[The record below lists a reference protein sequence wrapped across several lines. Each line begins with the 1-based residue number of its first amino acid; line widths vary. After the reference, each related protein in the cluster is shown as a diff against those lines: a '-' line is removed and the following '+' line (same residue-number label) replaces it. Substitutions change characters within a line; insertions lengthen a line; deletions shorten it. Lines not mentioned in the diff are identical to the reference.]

1 MSQQTFSA
9 GIFVEHEI
17 VLPVAWGNNTVD
29 VPINITVNG
38 TITSAKLRI
47 KIHDVGVYRF
57 GYRMSQTGAAKDLL
71 LGFTIKINGRDV
83 WVMHPID
90 VTDWITQ
97 DVTLYINAG
106 SNVISGAIWRS
117 AINLV
122 VSYYVV
128 VSCYLDVTIE
138 NPSGT
143 PNATIT
149 VQPPTSSIPSYIFSW
164 DKIIGLLTSIPN
176 IIISIVIL
184 YVVIQILPLIM
195 NILKGLEMKRK
206 SRKEEE

>member
-9 GIFVEHEI
+9 GIFVEQEI
-17 VLPVAWGNNTVD
+17 GLPVAWGNNTVD
-29 VPINITVNG
+29 VPINITVTG

-71 LGFTIKINGRDV
+71 LGFTIKVNGRDV
-83 WVMHPID
+83 WVMHPVD

-97 DVTLYINAG
+97 DATIYINSG

-117 AINLV
+117 AINLT

-128 VSCYLDVTIE
+128 VSCYLDVTVQ
-138 NPSGT
+138 NTSGT

-149 VQPPTSSIPSYIFSW
+149 VQPPTSSVPSYVFTW
-164 DKIIGLLTSIPN
+164 DKIIGLLTNIPN

-184 YVVIQILPLIM
+184 YVVIQILPFIM
-195 NILKGLEMKRK
+195 DILKGLEMKRK
-206 SRKEEE
+206 SKKEEE

>member
-1 MSQQTFSA
+1 MSQQTFST

-71 LGFTIKINGRDV
+71 LGFTIKVNGRDV
-83 WVMHPID
+83 WVMHPVDI
-90 VTDWITQ
+90 TDWITQ
-97 DVTLYINAG
+97 DVTIYINAG

-128 VSCYLDVTIE
+128 VSCYLDLTVE

-149 VQPPTSSIPSYIFSW
+149 VQQPTSSVPSYVFTW
-164 DKIIGLLTSIPN
+164 DKIISLLTSLPS
-176 IIISIVIL
+176 IIISIIIL
-184 YVVIQILPLIM
+184 YIIIQIFPFIM
-195 NILKGLEMKRK
+195 DLLRGLRMKKRA
-206 SRKEEE
+206 KEEEE

>member
-9 GIFVEHEI
+9 GIFVEQEI
-17 VLPVAWGNNTVD
+17 GLPVAWGNNTVD
-29 VPINITVNG
+29 VPINITVTG

-71 LGFTIKINGRDV
+71 LGFTIKVNGRDV
-83 WVMHPID
+83 WVMHPVD

-97 DVTLYINAG
+97 DATIYINSG

-117 AINLV
+117 AINLT

-128 VSCYLDVTIE
+128 VSCYLDVTVQ
-138 NPSGT
+138 NTSGT

-149 VQPPTSSIPSYIFSW
+149 VQQPTSSVPSYVFSW

-184 YVVIQILPLIM
+184 YVVIQILPFIM
-195 NILKGLEMKRK
+195 DILKGLEMKRK
-206 SRKEEE
+206 SKKEEE